1 MRKFD
6 GLAVWKAAKI
16 FRRVRWLSSSPWSPP
31 PSQRWKRCRKRTE
44 RGTGKDSGASDPLRR
59 RYPRHQDLG
68 VKSQEVVHPGRL
80 CDVGGCE
87 STITAEKEAR
97 MDILKNARTTPHS

>member
-1 MRKFD
+1 
-6 GLAVWKAAKI
+6 
-16 FRRVRWLSSSPWSPP
+16 
-31 PSQRWKRCRKRTE
+31 
-44 RGTGKDSGASDPLRR
+44 
-59 RYPRHQDLG
+59 

>member
-1 MRKFD
+1 
-6 GLAVWKAAKI
+6 
-16 FRRVRWLSSSPWSPP
+16 
-31 PSQRWKRCRKRTE
+31 
-44 RGTGKDSGASDPLRR
+44 
-59 RYPRHQDLG
+59 

-97 MDILKNARTTPHS
+97 MDIKSDLDGHRAILGRDDIETTGTEVLRVEIARVLGVVRDEEYGLWFR